1 MTPFDPLLLLLCLVI
16 FIFCTTLAITIV
28 IRCIYF
34 LNKGEDPLKSWKR
47 EEKKERSIEEIAEEQ
62 DFVEGGGWVG

>member
-1 MTPFDPLLLLLCLVI
+1 MTPFDALTILLCLVI

-34 LNKGEDPLKSWKR
+34 INKGEDPLKSWRR
-47 EEKKERSIEEIAEEQ
+47 EEKKERSLEEIAEEQ
-62 DFVEGGGWVG
+62 EFVEGGGWVG